1 MKWLDRL
8 EILKLY
14 LLEERL
20 IFQRILFMQIR
31 ELFRGGQMF
40 VKGNVVNVFV
50 DIQLIVNVF
59 FRQLDEYVIIVVKLK
74 KRFFYKFVCFFE
86 NVRFNKVMNVL

>member
-59 FRQLDEYVIIVVKLK
+59 FRQLDEYVIIVVKLI
-74 KRFFYKFVCFFE
+74 KRFFLKMFVLI
-86 NVRFNKVMNVL
+86 RL